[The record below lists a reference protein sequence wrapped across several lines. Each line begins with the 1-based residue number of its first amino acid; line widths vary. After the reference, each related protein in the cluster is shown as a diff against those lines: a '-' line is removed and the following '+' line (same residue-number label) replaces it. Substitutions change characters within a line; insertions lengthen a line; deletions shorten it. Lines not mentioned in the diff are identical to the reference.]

1 MKLISKHMI
10 KGSRACIFRLFIS
23 SCLSFPR
30 YTWIAYCAKK
40 HITGKIHVQFQV
52 RRARPCNKAIC
63 LDIMF
68 CMRQFLFLSFFFY
81 KWHCTFVTV
90 RGAGRQRHSE
100 DHTPGS
106 RYPFRP
112 PLPSRHTW
120 RVPAWKQHVRDFL
133 KFLHESSP
141 WANSAES
148 QTVFLLRHRANT
160 FLWGAGRSPQVFVSS
175 AGKLVIGGCQWTL
188 VRQPPR
194 VILDGGRLSYQDGW
208 VWLEFNVLVFESC
221 VLW

>member
-100 DHTPGS
+100 DHTRARGTHSALLFPLVIPEEYQRENNTCETFWS
-106 RYPFRP
+106 FCTRALPEQTARRARP
-112 PLPSRHTW
+112 SSSFGTVRIPSSEG
-120 RVPAWKQHVRDFL
+120 Q
-133 KFLHESSP
+133 
-141 WANSAES
+141 
-148 QTVFLLRHRANT
+148 
-160 FLWGAGRSPQVFVSS
+160 GRSRQVFVSS

-194 VILDGGRLSYQDGW
+194 VILDGGRLSYQNG
-208 VWLEFNVLVFESC
+208 C
-221 VLW
+221 VVGV